1 MNGGKEECGG
11 ERGEDWT
18 TVEGGKEE
26 CGGER
31 GEDWTKVEG
40 GKEVVERIMIQ
51 TDTAGGRLE
60 AISNMDRLAVL
71 LVSFLACVSTSSN
84 FTTYDGHKVYKI
96 FPTESQAGLLK
107 IFHDLEGYDFWGS
120 YHNVSTGIQEL
131 DLMVTPE
138 QQEYFVKFLKDKN
151 IEYSTLVEDLETV
164 FKAERVQ
171 QNSKRAS
178 SRISF
183 DSYLRYDQIRAY
195 LLQLAT
201 NYPTLVTV
209 ENIGFTYEGR
219 PIVIAKISSGGQ
231 GSRPVIAIEA
241 GIHAREWIAPATA
254 VYIINQ
260 LVENSE
266 NSDLISNVDWHIVPV
281 TNPDGYEFSHTT
293 TRLWRKTLTGAS
305 SNPCSETYGGTHAFS
320 ESETVAYHNY
330 ILGNKDRIKLYLATH
345 SYGNVNAAA
354 GGSDDWVKA
363 VGGVDYAYTLELPGG
378 GNSGFDLPASQI
390 ARTVSTFF
398 PAIRIRA
405 YLLQL
410 ATNYPTLVTVE
421 NIGFTYE
428 GRPIVIAKIS
438 SGGQGSRPVIA
449 IEAGIHAREWIAP
462 ATAVYIINQLVENS
476 ENSDLISNVDWHI
489 VPVTNPDGYEFSH
502 TTLLER
508 APIHALRRTGG
519 PTLSRNRKQL
529 LIIITSWVTRTASSC
544 TSLHTAMGT
553 IRQSGNGPIHF
564 SLELKLLKIFT
575 RDDNLA
581 KSANK
586 AQVSAG
592 APSYSIDAT
601 GGASVDWVKAVA
613 GVGYGYTIE
622 LPGGGSFGFDLPAS
636 RILSTVSAYFNA
648 VRVFG
653 DHKVYKVFP
662 TESQAGLLKTF
673 RDLEGYDFWG
683 SYHNVSTGIQELD
696 LMVTP
701 EQQEYFV
708 KFLKDKNIE
717 YSPLVEDLETVFKA
731 ERVQQNSKRASS
743 RISFDSYLRYD
754 QIRAYL
760 LQLAT
765 NYPTLVTVEN
775 IGFTYEGRPIV
786 IAKISSGGQGSRPV
800 IAIEAGIHAREW
812 IAPATAVYIINQ
824 LVENSENSDL
834 ISNVDWHI
842 VPVTN
847 PDGYE
852 FSHTTTR
859 LWRKT
864 RSRLSSSICIG
875 TDPNRNFDFYWMDI
889 AAGGSDDWVKG
900 VGGVKYS
907 YTVELPGGGIWGFD
921 LPASRIL
928 STVTSYF
935 PAIRIQSYLR
945 KLEKKYHKLVR
956 VESIGKTYEG
966 REILVIQIS
975 TDRSARRPIV
985 LIDAGIHAREW
996 IAPSMALYIINRL
1009 VENQIDTEELAAKVD
1024 WHIVP
1029 VINPDGY
1036 EYTHTKVGAS
1046 SDPCDD
1052 TFSGTKGF
1060 SEVESQALQK
1070 YALKFKKRI
1079 KMYLTLHCYG
1089 NLILYPWGFTRKLPE
1104 NWKDL
1109 HDLAV
1114 KASEAHV
1121 KAGGEK
1127 YTIGSSTNVLYPA
1140 AGGSDDW
1147 MKGVIGVEY
1156 SYTIEMTQKHGGF
1169 IMNPALINETVVR
1182 FFEAIRVFGKF
1193 VADMEP
1199 N

>member
-1 MNGGKEECGG
+1 MKLFCLTTDPFLLSMNFDLQC
-11 ERGEDWT
+11 
-18 TVEGGKEE
+18 
-26 CGGER
+26 
-31 GEDWTKVEG
+31 
-40 GKEVVERIMIQ
+40 
-51 TDTAGGRLE
+51 
-60 AISNMDRLAVL
+60 VL
-71 LVSFLACVSTSSN
+71 SSASSFKSQN
-84 FTTYDGHKVYKI
+84 FLLSFNHKVYKV
-96 FPTESQAGLLK
+96 FPTESQAELLK
-107 IFHDLEGYDFWGS
+107 TFHDLEGYDFWGS

-131 DLMVTPE
+131 DLNE

-164 FKAERVQ
+164 FQNERNH
-171 QNSKRAS
+171 QNAKRTS
-178 SRISF
+178 SRLSF
-183 DSYLRYDQIRAY
+183 NSYLRYDQIRAY

-241 GIHAREWIAPATA
+241 GIHAREWIAP
-254 VYIINQ
+254 
-260 LVENSE
+260 EN
-266 NSDLISNVDWHIVPV
+266 
-281 TNPDGYEFSHTT
+281 
-293 TRLWRKTLTGAS
+293 
-305 SNPCSETYGGTHAFS
+305 
-320 ESETVAYHNY
+320 
-330 ILGNKDRIKLYLATH
+330 
-345 SYGNVNAAA
+345 
-354 GGSDDWVKA
+354 
-363 VGGVDYAYTLELPGG
+363 
-378 GNSGFDLPASQI
+378 
-390 ARTVSTFF
+390 
-398 PAIRIRA
+398 
-405 YLLQL
+405 
-410 ATNYPTLVTVE
+410 
-421 NIGFTYE
+421 YE
-428 GRPIVIAKIS
+428 GWRNSWRV
-438 SGGQGSRPVIA
+438 
-449 IEAGIHAREWIAP
+449 
-462 ATAVYIINQLVENS
+462 VY
-476 ENSDLISNVDWHI
+476 
-489 VPVTNPDGYEFSH
+489 G
-502 TTLLER
+502 R
-508 APIHALRRTGG
+508 
-519 PTLSRNRKQL
+519 
-529 LIIITSWVTRTASSC
+529 
-544 TSLHTAMGT
+544 
-553 IRQSGNGPIHF
+553 
-564 SLELKLLKIFT
+564 
-575 RDDNLA
+575 
-581 KSANK
+581 
-586 AQVSAG
+586 
-592 APSYSIDAT
+592 
-601 GGASVDWVKAVA
+601 
-613 GVGYGYTIE
+613 
-622 LPGGGSFGFDLPAS
+622 
-636 RILSTVSAYFNA
+636 
-648 VRVFG
+648 
-653 DHKVYKVFP
+653 
-662 TESQAGLLKTF
+662 
-673 RDLEGYDFWG
+673 
-683 SYHNVSTGIQELD
+683 
-696 LMVTP
+696 
-701 EQQEYFV
+701 
-708 KFLKDKNIE
+708 
-717 YSPLVEDLETVFKA
+717 
-731 ERVQQNSKRASS
+731 
-743 RISFDSYLRYD
+743 
-754 QIRAYL
+754 IRAYL

-864 RSRLSSSICIG
+864 RSRESSSICIG
-875 TDPNRNFDFYWMDI
+875 TDPNRNFDFYWMEGGASSNPCSDTY
-889 AAGGSDDWVKG
+889 AGSHGFSEPETSAYHNYILENKDRIKLYLATHSYGNG

-928 STVTSYF
+928 ST
-935 PAIRIQSYLR
+935 IQSYLR
-945 KLEKKYHKLVR
+945 RLENKYRNLVR

-966 REILVIQIS
+966 RDILVIQIS

-1009 VENQIDTEELAAKVD
+1009 VENQVDTEELVAKVD
-1024 WHIVP
+1024 WHIIP

-1036 EYTHTKVGAS
+1036 EYTHTKVKVVLILTYAEGGSGHLGAKITGCQKVGAS
-1046 SDPCDD
+1046 SDPCED

-1060 SEVESQALQK
+1060 SEAESQALQK
-1070 YALKFKKRI
+1070 YALKYKKRI

-1089 NLILYPWGFTRKLPE
+1089 NLILYPWGFTKKLPE

-1147 MKGVIGVEY
+1147 MKGVIGVDY
-1156 SYTIEMTQKHGGF
+1156 SYTIEMTQTHGGF
-1169 IMNPALINETVVR
+1169 IMSSVLINETVVR